1 MTSDPAPLLDPGL
14 FAPGPARDARFDVR
28 QTWQECC
35 NLPDGHPDKQTEF
48 LHRQMNEEV
57 DGLECAARLLSDFPD
72 AEWDLQMCIARQ
84 CYDEAR
90 HIEMFRGAYERRGGR
105 VGRYPVLN
113 FQFRII
119 TRLHDLHARL
129 AVQNRTFETEGV
141 DAVEHELQ
149 ASRTR
154 QSEDLVRMFDAQLA
168 DEITHVRFANEFIA
182 KAVVQDPSAVMRIG
196 RALDEASRAFH
207 QVMGQHAIEGA
218 SYPVNRQGRL
228 EAGFSTVEVDFAQA
242 ARAKRVRRDVPPSYE
257 R

>member
-1 MTSDPAPLLDPGL
+1 VTLDPRL
-14 FAPGPARDARFDVR
+14 FAPGPARDPRFDVR
-28 QTWQECC
+28 ERWQECS
-35 NLPDGHPDKQTEF
+35 NLPEGHPEKQTEF

-57 DGLECAARLLSDFPD
+57 DGMECAARLLTDFPD
-72 AEWDLQMCIARQ
+72 ADWELQMCIARQ

-90 HIEMFRGAYERRGGR
+90 HVEMFRRAYEHRGGR

-113 FQFRII
+113 FQYRII

-141 DAVEHELQ
+141 DAVEHEMQ
-149 ASRTR
+149 SSRLR

-182 KAVVQDPSAVMRIG
+182 KAVSRDPSTVMRIG
-196 RALDEASRAFH
+196 RALDEAARAFL
-207 QVMGQHAIEGA
+207 QVMGQHAIDGA

-228 EAGFSTVEVDFAQA
+228 EAGFTAVEVDFAQA
-242 ARAKRVRRDVPPSYE
+242 ARAQRRSHPLSDKP
-257 R
+257 